1 MRHLLILIAMLLMF
15 TQAALAAV
23 NINTASQSEL
33 ETLPGIG
40 PSKAAAIIEY
50 RTSSGPF
57 ASIAQ
62 LDDVPGIGPATMSNI
77 TPLVTIGEGEDEP
90 VAAAQTPSAPA
101 VTSTPTGNSDRVN
114 VNTASQSELETL
126 PGIGPSKAAAIIEY
140 RTSSGPFASC
150 SDLQMV
156 SGIGPATVSTLA
168 AHCAVE

>member
-23 NINTASQSEL
+23 NI
-33 ETLPGIG
+33 
-40 PSKAAAIIEY
+40 
-50 RTSSGPF
+50 
-57 ASIAQ
+57 
-62 LDDVPGIGPATMSNI
+62 
-77 TPLVTIGEGEDEP
+77 
-90 VAAAQTPSAPA
+90 
-101 VTSTPTGNSDRVN
+101 
-114 VNTASQSELETL
+114 NTASQSELETL